1 MGTAELAPLCQVEQN
16 NEKVAAATMNLWS
29 PSNHSKTHSE
39 LQNTSQ
45 TQLDLN
51 WRLKMCG

>member
-1 MGTAELAPLCQVEQN
+1 MGTAELAPLCQQN
-16 NEKVAAATMNLWS
+16 DEKVAAATMNLWS

-51 WRLKMCG
+51 WRLKMCV